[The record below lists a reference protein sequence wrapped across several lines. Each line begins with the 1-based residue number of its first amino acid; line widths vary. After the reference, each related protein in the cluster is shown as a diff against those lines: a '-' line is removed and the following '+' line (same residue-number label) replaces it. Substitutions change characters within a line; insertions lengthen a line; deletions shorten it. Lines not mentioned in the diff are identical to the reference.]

1 MCLTVICRL
10 LKDKIMNNGLN
21 KISMFW
27 IFEFFIIKKKSQS
40 CYAQLNWEINK
51 KWKPC
56 NLYKVNG
63 NSIIYR
69 QALDSFIDRRRS
81 HSNFY

>member
-10 LKDKIMNNGLN
+10 LKDKIMTNGLN
-21 KISMFW
+21 KIIMFW

-40 CYAQLNWEINK
+40 CYVQLNWEINE
-51 KWKPC
+51 KWKPYY
-56 NLYKVNG
+56 LYKVNG

-69 QALDSFIDRRRS
+69 QALDSFIDRS